1 MPAGVEVKKVAAPS
15 TLATIEDVP
24 SRPSISL
31 DTILNQEVYSLT
43 SDIKNIMQTHHISY
57 ASQLPPRLTPRHGW
71 LPNSCFSGFVV
82 PYVSPVPCHGHVKTL
97 CEKMDRLIPPLS
109 TSSGVTSPG
118 PPLTASSLAT
128 PPSTP
133 NQSSKTKPEPLV
145 SKSASCSHSGKMA
158 PVKETKSTKAK
169 ADAPPTESGGEI
181 YSPSQVHPD
190 ISESKTQNSCSASGS
205 GSGLLAGSLIG
216 QLKPEVF
223 SSLVEIFKDVTK
235 NTVKFYIYSGD
246 EWEESDVCKD
256 IKVRVFTFF
265 LLILRLRSKDSPSRG
280 FLKLHL
286 SPGTSEK
293 TAVGMCKA
301 ARAPCVLVYSSSLHL
316 SVSQRRATETK
327 GHTQLSVANNYLF
340 RFVTKEYLKSLGN
353 SECSPQTFLENSS
366 SLDKLLIII
375 RNEDIAAHVHKVMG
389 PFLSHLIYTIGSLE
403 YPTQPV

>member
-1 MPAGVEVKKVAAPS
+1 MDCSPGSPFSPGSPQPPEHASKDPTFVTPANEGIYNHPSYSYTWMSAFDIAVTLFLCAFTEKAHELEPKSEPAPAPEVLTASDGHPEPKMPAGVEVKKVAAPP
-15 TLATIEDVP
+15 TLATIEDLP

-109 TSSGVTSPG
+109 ASSGVTSPG

-133 NQSSKTKPEPLV
+133 NQSSKAKPELLV
-145 SKSASCSHSGKMA
+145 PKSASCSHSGKVA

-169 ADAPPTESGGEI
+169 TEAPPTESGGEI

-190 ISESKTQNSCSASGS
+190 ISEPKTHSSRSASGS

-246 EWEESDVCKD
+246 EWEESDVCTD
-256 IKVRVFTFF
+256 IKVRVFTFH
-265 LLILRLRSKDSPSRG
+265 LRSKDSPPRG
-280 FLKLHL
+280 FLKL
-286 SPGTSEK
+286 
-293 TAVGMCKA
+293 
-301 ARAPCVLVYSSSLHL
+301 
-316 SVSQRRATETK
+316 
-327 GHTQLSVANNYLF
+327 
-340 RFVTKEYLKSLGN
+340 
-353 SECSPQTFLENSS
+353 FL
-366 SLDKLLIII
+366 
-375 RNEDIAAHVHKVMG
+375 RHG
-389 PFLSHLIYTIGSLE
+389 PS
-403 YPTQPV
+403 

>member
-1 MPAGVEVKKVAAPS
+1 MTVTVFLCAFTERAHELEPKSEPAPAPEVLTASDGHPEPKMPAGVEVKKVAAPS

-118 PPLTASSLAT
+118 PPVTASSLAT

-133 NQSSKTKPEPLV
+133 NQSSKTKPELLV
-145 SKSASCSHSGKMA
+145 SKSTSCSHSGKMA

-169 ADAPPTESGGEI
+169 TEAPPTEPGGEI

-190 ISESKTQNSCSASGS
+190 ISESKIPNSCSASGS

-265 LLILRLRSKDSPSRG
+265 LLI
-280 FLKLHL
+280 
-286 SPGTSEK
+286 
-293 TAVGMCKA
+293 
-301 ARAPCVLVYSSSLHL
+301 
-316 SVSQRRATETK
+316 
-327 GHTQLSVANNYLF
+327 
-340 RFVTKEYLKSLGN
+340 
-353 SECSPQTFLENSS
+353 
-366 SLDKLLIII
+366 
-375 RNEDIAAHVHKVMG
+375 
-389 PFLSHLIYTIGSLE
+389 
-403 YPTQPV
+403 